1 MTSMLQ
7 HLDEL
12 LGIKSGPMVIK
23 SLLVLL
29 AGCVAYY
36 LTGALFG
43 LLLRFLLPL
52 RLKQTRRF
60 KKPLA
65 LWGSLATSYFLMA
78 FFLDYLLVLT
88 PYFVTIASL
97 LKVVASSWLLYDV
110 GGLIIDFFSKK
121 EGVADQH
128 LHHAL
133 LALLGRMVQ
142 VATLVVGALIFLSKL
157 GLDPKALL
165 ASTSVCSIGLALA
178 AQDAARN
185 IFSSVIIFLDRPFK
199 KGDSIVAGSIVGEVE
214 EIGLRA
220 TRLRTPHNGLLYVPN
235 TLLANGQV
243 ESRRYALCSN
253 QVTVAADTPTERLT
267 AVIKDLEAGL
277 AADLHTQGQPTIR
290 LERLVQ
296 TGIVLYCSWQLKATA
311 TAEHHH
317 RLLLWL
323 LQRIEQHNVT
333 VVAT

>member
-88 PYFVTIASL
+88 PYFVTISSL

-121 EGVADQH
+121 EG
-128 LHHAL
+128 
-133 LALLGRMVQ
+133 GSRP
-142 VATLVVGALIFLSKL
+142 TS
-157 GLDPKALL
+157 PPC
-165 ASTSVCSIGLALA
+165 STRPPR
-178 AQDAARN
+178 QDGPSSHFGSWGTYLPIQAR
-185 IFSSVIIFLDRPFK
+185 P
-199 KGDSIVAGSIVGEVE
+199 
-214 EIGLRA
+214 
-220 TRLRTPHNGLLYVPN
+220 
-235 TLLANGQV
+235 
-243 ESRRYALCSN
+243 
-253 QVTVAADTPTERLT
+253 
-267 AVIKDLEAGL
+267 
-277 AADLHTQGQPTIR
+277 
-290 LERLVQ
+290 
-296 TGIVLYCSWQLKATA
+296 
-311 TAEHHH
+311 
-317 RLLLWL
+317 
-323 LQRIEQHNVT
+323 
-333 VVAT
+333 